1 MKKKWLAGLLS
12 TVAVVTLAACAS
24 GGSST
29 TTSSSSSSADTE
41 TFTYAI
47 NGDPSS
53 TNPINTSDRWGL
65 TLTNFIY
72 SPLIRVEADGTY
84 VNELADSY
92 EVAEDGLSI
101 TVKLRQ
107 DVKWSDGEDFTAED
121 VVFTYEQKI
130 KEENGGSDGLYI
142 NGQPVT
148 VEKVDDYTVKFVL
161 PTVSAPALDNIVTE
175 TYIIPQHVFKD
186 EADFSASQLTATP
199 VGTGPYKFVEYK
211 HGEYIKLAANEY
223 YYKGKAKIDNLV
235 LRIIES
241 ADTTKVALQT
251 GEVDAAF
258 VLPSDI
264 KDLSTDTITTYA
276 YSENRIGYLGLNTS
290 TEELKDVRVRQALL

>member
-53 TNPINTSDRWGL
+53 TNPINTSNRWGL

-107 DVKWSDGEDFTAED
+107 DVNGLM
-121 VVFTYEQKI
+121 VKI
-130 KEENGGSDGLYI
+130 LQLMMLSLLMNKRLKKKMVDQMVYI
-142 NGQPVT
+142 SMV
-148 VEKVDDYTVKFVL
+148 
-161 PTVSAPALDNIVTE
+161 
-175 TYIIPQHVFKD
+175 
-186 EADFSASQLTATP
+186 
-199 VGTGPYKFVEYK
+199 
-211 HGEYIKLAANEY
+211 
-223 YYKGKAKIDNLV
+223 NL
-235 LRIIES
+235 
-241 ADTTKVALQT
+241 
-251 GEVDAAF
+251 
-258 VLPSDI
+258 
-264 KDLSTDTITTYA
+264 
-276 YSENRIGYLGLNTS
+276 
-290 TEELKDVRVRQALL
+290 

>member
-1 MKKKWLAGLLS
+1 MKRNGTGLLS
-12 TVAVVTLAACAS
+12 TVAVVTLAACVKS

-107 DVKWSDGEDFTAED
+107 DVKWSDGEDFTADD
-121 VVFTYEQKI
+121 VVFTMNKRLKKKMVDQMV
-130 KEENGGSDGLYI
+130 YI
-142 NGQPVT
+142 SMV
-148 VEKVDDYTVKFVL
+148 
-161 PTVSAPALDNIVTE
+161 
-175 TYIIPQHVFKD
+175 
-186 EADFSASQLTATP
+186 
-199 VGTGPYKFVEYK
+199 
-211 HGEYIKLAANEY
+211 
-223 YYKGKAKIDNLV
+223 NL
-235 LRIIES
+235 
-241 ADTTKVALQT
+241 
-251 GEVDAAF
+251 
-258 VLPSDI
+258 
-264 KDLSTDTITTYA
+264 
-276 YSENRIGYLGLNTS
+276 
-290 TEELKDVRVRQALL
+290 

>member
-107 DVKWSDGEDFTAED
+107 DVKWSDGEDFTADD

-130 KEENGGSDGLYI
+130 KEEDRFKNPL
-142 NGQPVT
+142 PV
-148 VEKVDDYTVKFVL
+148 
-161 PTVSAPALDNIVTE
+161 
-175 TYIIPQHVFKD
+175 
-186 EADFSASQLTATP
+186 
-199 VGTGPYKFVEYK
+199 
-211 HGEYIKLAANEY
+211 
-223 YYKGKAKIDNLV
+223 
-235 LRIIES
+235 
-241 ADTTKVALQT
+241 QT
-251 GEVDAAF
+251 
-258 VLPSDI
+258 
-264 KDLSTDTITTYA
+264 
-276 YSENRIGYLGLNTS
+276 
-290 TEELKDVRVRQALL
+290 